1 VLLGIYLDDP
11 RLPRKKVSVATIDR
25 FGIPAYNELV
35 LVANEDALGRDGDVF
50 RSVNG
55 ALSRATA
62 DLRHGR
68 ADAVAAV
75 PGGKAALQAVLSRLG
90 AQQTPEAW
98 KSFAEWMRANGL
110 LKAEPNASA
119 ALTNKYLP
127 GQAP

>member
-1 VLLGIYLDDP
+1 
-11 RLPRKKVSVATIDR
+11 
-25 FGIPAYNELV
+25 
-35 LVANEDALGRDGDVF
+35 
-50 RSVNG
+50 
-55 ALSRATA
+55 
-62 DLRHGR
+62 
-68 ADAVAAV
+68 V